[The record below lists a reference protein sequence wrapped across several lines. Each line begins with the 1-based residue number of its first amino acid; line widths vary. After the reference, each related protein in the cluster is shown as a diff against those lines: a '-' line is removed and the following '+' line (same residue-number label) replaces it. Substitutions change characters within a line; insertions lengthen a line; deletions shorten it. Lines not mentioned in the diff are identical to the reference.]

1 MPDILNLMKNRRSIR
16 KYSARKVSRKF
27 LNEILET
34 ARWAPSA
41 HNSQPWRFTILNKKE
56 EKKVLA
62 EGMAKA
68 WIIDLIKNQI
78 PLEHANE
85 LARCSIERFT
95 KAPTLIIASVTKTGI
110 PKHIDESENKVEGD
124 LAIQSLG
131 AAIQNLLL
139 AAHSIGL
146 GACWFC
152 APAFCKAEVR
162 KALRFPDEFEPQA
175 LITLGYAAEKP
186 EAPQRKPLHEI
197 LIHFQGA
204 KTRNE
209 SNG

>member
-16 KYSARKVSRKF
+16 EYSARKVSRKI
-27 LNEILET
+27 LNEILDV

-41 HNSQPWRFTILNKKE
+41 HNAQPWRFTILNEAE

-62 EGMAKA
+62 EVMAKA
-68 WIIDLIKNQI
+68 WIIDLVKNQM
-78 PLEHANE
+78 PLEHAKE
-85 LARCSIERFT
+85 LAKRSIERFAR
-95 KAPTLIIASVTKTGI
+95 APALIVACVTMIDI
-110 PKHIDESENKVEGD
+110 PKHADESGHKVEGD

-131 AAIQNLLL
+131 AAIQNVLL
-139 AAHSIGL
+139 AAHSRGL

-162 KALRFPDEFEPQA
+162 KVLRLPDEFEPQA

-186 EAPQRKPLHEI
+186 EVPRRKPLHEI
-197 LIHFQGA
+197 VIHVHGA
-204 KTRNE
+204 KIRNE
-209 SNG
+209 RTE